1 MSKDNLHTLQRI
13 DVKDRL
19 PREGSLVLCWGHLRS
34 HGWRWV
40 DVLEFRD
47 GRFIG
52 PVAEECGTSEEDYD
66 WTDDVTHW
74 AALEPMNWNDGLPLH
89 RSCIQ

>member
-1 MSKDNLHTLQRI
+1 MLKDNLHTLERI

-19 PREGSLVLCWGHLRS
+19 PREGSYVLVWGVLKS

-47 GRFIG
+47 GRFID
-52 PVAEECGTSEEDYD
+52 PTEEELNGHDFDY
-66 WTDDVTHW
+66 TDSATHW
-74 AALEPMNWNDGLPLH
+74 ADLTVANWNDGLPLY
-89 RSCIQ
+89 RNFVQ